1 MLAKGQKFIRRR
13 AGTVS
18 AKRKRFLQNA
28 RGDDVELCRE
38 VENLIN
44 SFANAESSMKK
55 PAAKEVANF
64 ITSSAVKHKSRKT
77 VLLRRA
83 K

>member
-1 MLAKGQKFIRRR
+1 VLELAP
-13 AGTVS
+13 T
-18 AKRKRFLQNA
+18 KRERFLQNTC
-28 RGDDVELCRE
+28 GDDIELCRE
-38 VENLIN
+38 VENLLD
-44 SFANAESSMKK
+44 SFENAESFMVK
-55 PAAKEVANF
+55 PVAKEVASL